1 MAGPL
6 WTQLNG
12 PTENCEGQALAKS
25 SPSELLV
32 RFYYSRLTNTLSNH
46 NKDKDYDGR
55 STNAVEDRPRFGGPG
70 RASYVFKYSLNKY
83 LHSTCYAPGTD
94 LDAMNEISN

>member
-12 PTENCEGQALAKS
+12 STENCEGQALAAS

-32 RFYYSRLTNTLSNH
+32 RSYYSRLTNTLSNH
-46 NKDKDYDGR
+46 NKNKDYDGR
-55 STNAVEDRPRFGGPG
+55 STDAVKDRPRFGGPG
-70 RASYVFKYSLNKY
+70 RAFYVFNNSFNKY
-83 LHSTCYAPGTD
+83 LLSTCYAPGTD